1 MAYSSPT
8 IKKITFK
15 DLVFTPIGCLLQAS
29 PVAIL
34 IVVALIY
41 FAWDY
46 VYNNVN
52 VDLFGVGAP
61 DYQHLTIDSGFYN
74 IQDTQKDAW
83 KIEYDYPQDSTFS
96 GLVRHVSP
104 IRLSQFPM
112 LSHDILVTSGD
123 YADSALVTTDVTNHH
138 FVWYSQENGKP
149 KGTINLLHTVP
160 INLAIYQ
167 QLLQIHDGSQV
178 KISGRE
184 ILRINAYSPAG
195 ELLAWWEDNGCNSIL
210 VKSVT
215 ITN

>member
-8 IKKITFK
+8 SKKVSFK
-15 DLVFTPIGCLLQAS
+15 DLLFTPFGCLLQAS
-29 PVAIL
+29 PVL
-34 IVVALIY
+34 IFVFFALAY
-41 FAWDY
+41 FGWDY

-74 IQDTQKDAW
+74 IQDTNQDAW
-83 KIEYDYPQDSTFS
+83 KIEYDYPQDSTFT

-123 YADSALVTTDVTNHH
+123 FADSSTVTTDVSSHH
-138 FVWYSQENGKP
+138 FVWYSPGKSSP

-160 INLAIYQ
+160 LDMTIYQ
-167 QLLQIHDGSQV
+167 QLLQIRDGQHV

-184 ILRINAYSPAG
+184 ILRINAYDSEG
-195 ELLAWWEDNGCNSIL
+195 TRFAWWEDNGCNSIL

-215 ITN
+215 ILN